1 VKLGLQTDVDATNEG
16 ADTVE
21 CSLCGSRLRR
31 GDASVATDANGELL
45 PSVAQHRC
53 APRVRARAT

>member
-1 VKLGLQTDVDATNEG
+1 MRMTEQIAPSPRDQS

-21 CSLCGSRLRR
+21 CQLCGSRLRPSEASTAV
-31 GDASVATDANGELL
+31 DASGELL

-53 APRVRARAT
+53 APRVRTRTT